1 MKILLD
7 THVLIWAV
15 EKPEELGKNSKSLI
29 EDGENEI
36 FISPISTL
44 EIAQLISS
52 GRIEINQTLNSCIKK
67 TLRNLKAETVTFTHE
82 TAETAYRMQE
92 PFHKDPADRI
102 LVATAVLENLTLM
115 TADERILNYKH
126 ASTVNARK

>member
-7 THVLIWAV
+7 THVLIWTV

-52 GRIEINQTLNSCIKK
+52 GRIEINQTLNSWIKK
-67 TLRNLKAETVTFTHE
+67 ALRNLKAETVTFTHE

>member
-52 GRIEINQTLNSCIKK
+52 GRIEINQTLNSWIKK
-67 TLRNLKAETVTFTHE
+67 ALRNLKAETVTFTHE

>member
-15 EKPEELGKNSKSLI
+15 EKPEELGKNSKGLL
-29 EDGENEI
+29 EDGKNEI
-36 FISPISTL
+36 FISPVSTL
-44 EIAQLISS
+44 EIAQLINS
-52 GRIEINQTLNSCIKK
+52 GRIELNQTLNSWIKK
-67 TLRNLKAETVTFTHE
+67 VLRNLKVETVPFTHE

-102 LVATAVLENLTLM
+102 LVATAVLENLSLM

-126 ASTVNARK
+126 LSAINARK

>member
-52 GRIEINQTLNSCIKK
+52 GRIEINQTLNSWIKK
-67 TLRNLKAETVTFTHE
+67 NLRNLKAETVTFTHE

>member
-52 GRIEINQTLNSCIKK
+52 GRIEINQTLNSWIKK

>member
-15 EKPEELGKNSKSLI
+15 EKPEELGKNSKSLL

-36 FISPISTL
+36 FISPVSTL

-52 GRIEINQTLNSCIKK
+52 GRIELNQTLNSWLKRALK
-67 TLRNLKAETVTFTHE
+67 NLKAETVPFTHE
-82 TAETAYRMQE
+82 TAETACQIPE

-102 LVATAVLENLTLM
+102 LVATAVLKNLSLM
-115 TADERILNYKH
+115 TADERIVNYKH
-126 ASTVNARK
+126 ASTINARK